1 MLGALLKLSTVYGE
15 KLDDTVIVD
24 KKKMRKDFGVVSI
37 SPSTNNQELYLRL
50 LTLSLNQTS
59 PHSRATSFE
68 ARVTNLTQNDTSEEM
83 GDELKVPGTPGK
95 FAVASFY

>member
-24 KKKMRKDFGVVSI
+24 KKKMRRDFGVVSI
-37 SPSTNNQELYLRL
+37 IPLTNNQELYLRL

-68 ARVTNLTQNDTSEEM
+68 ARVNTVSQNDISEEM
-83 GDELKVPGTPGK
+83 GDESKGSGTPGK
-95 FAVASFY
+95 FAVAGFN